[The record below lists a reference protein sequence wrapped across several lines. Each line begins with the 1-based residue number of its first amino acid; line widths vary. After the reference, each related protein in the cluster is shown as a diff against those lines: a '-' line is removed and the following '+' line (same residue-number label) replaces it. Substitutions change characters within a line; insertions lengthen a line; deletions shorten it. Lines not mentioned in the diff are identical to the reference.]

1 MNKKKI
7 MSSLGD
13 ASEFLGEEFWDVI
26 NDFLPLVNPRID
38 IIRTDKEM
46 TIFAELPGIQS
57 EEDLSIR
64 IQGRILII
72 AGEIKRPYIEDGQE
86 LMKDERFTG
95 PFKRKVR
102 LSEDCIIEKL
112 IASYINGLLKI
123 VIPIYSDEQNDPQQE
138 IPVRFLENNNNTNN

>member
-1 MNKKKI
+1 

>member
-7 MSSLGD
+7 MSSLGE

-46 TIFAELPGIQS
+46 TIVAELPGIQS

-64 IQGRILII
+64 MQGRLLVI
-72 AGEIKRPYIEDGQE
+72 AGEIKRPYIVDGQE
-86 LMKDERFTG
+86 LIKDERFTG
-95 PFKRKVR
+95 PFKRKIR
-102 LSEDCIIEKL
+102 LPEDCMIEKL
-112 IASYINGLLKI
+112 TASYINGLLKI
-123 VIPIYSDEQNDPQQE
+123 VIPVYSDEQNDPQHE
-138 IPVRFLENNNNTNN
+138 IPVRFLENNHTTNN

>member
-7 MSSLGD
+7 MSSLGE

-46 TIFAELPGIQS
+46 TIVAELPGIQS

-64 IQGRILII
+64 MQGRLLVI
-72 AGEIKRPYIEDGQE
+72 AGEIKRPYIVDGQE
-86 LMKDERFTG
+86 VIKDERFTG
-95 PFKRKVR
+95 PFKRKIR
-102 LSEDCIIEKL
+102 LPEDCIIEKL
-112 IASYINGLLKI
+112 VASYINGLLKI
-123 VIPIYSDEQNDPQQE
+123 VIPVYSDEQNDPQHE
-138 IPVRFLENNNNTNN
+138 IPVRFLENNNTTNN

>member
-7 MSSLGD
+7 MSSLGE

-46 TIFAELPGIQS
+46 TIVAELPGIQS

-64 IQGRILII
+64 MQGRLLVI
-72 AGEIKRPYIEDGQE
+72 AGEIKRPYIVDGQE
-86 LMKDERFTG
+86 VIKDERFTG
-95 PFKRKVR
+95 PFKRKIR
-102 LSEDCIIEKL
+102 LPEDCIIEKL
-112 IASYINGLLKI
+112 VASYINGLVKI
-123 VIPIYSDEQNDPQQE
+123 VIPVFSDEQNDPQHE
-138 IPVRFLENNNNTNN
+138 IPVRFLENNNTTNN